1 MYIRLYCKSY
11 IFLLLKWFMVAN
23 ISSNVI
29 KPIVSFTP
37 ILLQT
42 VLGSV
47 NLIIPKLC
55 SLAFLLY
62 SQLWTSWTLKRL
74 GKKLKISRVGV
85 IENGTKSKEDSF
97 LILETSYIQLHA
109 KKNTWKSINNND
121 DNKTNDSKVI
131 SNLRLLLQS

>member
-1 MYIRLYCKSY
+1 MYIRLYCKTY

-74 GKKLKISRVGV
+74 GKKLKTSRVGV